1 MTKSTPLRHV
11 AALQG
16 VRLRDLQ
23 AHNTVTTEAALN
35 SADGIHLHYE
45 AIGADDPQL
54 SQVTVTVKLS
64 LHLGQADD
72 APDSAPLFITA
83 RYEVVYSRPAAFR
96 VVPNDL
102 QDFAHHNAMLNVW
115 PQWRELTRS
124 LFRQMDLSLPPIP
137 HFRVP
142 GAVQPPPSPTQAPPT
157 R

>member
-23 AHNTVTTEAALN
+23 AHNTATTEAALN

-83 RYEVVYSRPAAFR
+83 RYEVVYSRPASFR

>member
-1 MTKSTPLRHV
+1 MTKPTPLWHV

-23 AHNTVTTEAALN
+23 SHNTVTTEAALN
-35 SADGIHLHYE
+35 SAGGIHLHYE
-45 AIGADDPQL
+45 AIGANDPQV

-72 APDSAPLFITA
+72 APDSAPLFIIA
-83 RYEVVYSRPAAFR
+83 RYEAVYGRPASFH

-102 QDFAHHNAMLNVW
+102 QDFAQHNAMLNVW

-124 LFRQMDLSLPPIP
+124 LFAQMDLALPPIP
-137 HFRVP
+137 HFRIP
-142 GAVQPPPSPTQAPPT
+142 GAPQTPPSPAQQEPT